1 MQHHDAV
8 NTQSITKYLWCIN
21 PFVVTLSSLQCLTNS
36 TQNDVLNHH
45 YFRIL
50 KIDEKL

>member
-1 MQHHDAV
+1 MQRHDAV
-8 NTQSITKYLWCIN
+8 NAQSITKRLWCIN
-21 PFVVTLSSLQCLTNS
+21 PFVVHCLINS
-36 TQNDVLNHH
+36 TQNDAVNHH